1 MHKMITQKHC
11 FWPFTDKHMRKMSAQ
26 KSPTPT
32 PCLQKAMKHI
42 ENHVTQCK
50 QSTAYFSTLSH
61 VLVRRQASGLR
72 RQAPFF
78 SFSAAQVC
86 DWGFILQLS
95 GGRSLFCWIWNIWS
109 IWGPHPCSALE
120 KWPIHLDL
128 SEWIMV
134 LRSCLLTAR
143 QTGSTQTLQPLI
155 SLCNLAL
162 SLLHSLSVK
171 VRQRERPRFTE
182 RLAKWN
188 LASREVR
195 YRVSCGRSVLCQMD
209 LLRSWCDLELSG
221 PYLLLQ
227 IKLCC
232 NCFWKIWSQKQT
244 FRVQSEIWNKT
255 ATARNLDVLKVEHW
269 PLVIISLLCS
279 CISIKS

>member
-162 SLLHSLSVK
+162 SFALTFCK
-171 VRQRERPRFTE
+171 GETKRETE
-182 RLAKWN
+182 IHRKIGQMKFGLTWGT
-188 LASREVR
+188 LQSFMWEECP
-195 YRVSCGRSVLCQMD
+195 VSD
-209 LLRSWCDLELSG
+209 G
-221 PYLLLQ
+221 P
-227 IKLCC
+227 
-232 NCFWKIWSQKQT
+232 S
-244 FRVQSEIWNKT
+244 
-255 ATARNLDVLKVEHW
+255 
-269 PLVIISLLCS
+269 
-279 CISIKS
+279 